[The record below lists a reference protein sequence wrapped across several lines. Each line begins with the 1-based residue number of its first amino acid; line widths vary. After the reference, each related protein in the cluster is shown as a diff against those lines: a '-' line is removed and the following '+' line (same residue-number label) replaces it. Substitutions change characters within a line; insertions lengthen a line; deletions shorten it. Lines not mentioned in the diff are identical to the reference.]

1 MGRAKYRQR
10 WKKIAEPPSHIKKK
24 NAGKEKGIKAEFF
37 GMKV

>member
-10 WKKIAEPPSHIKKK
+10 WKKIAEPPSHIKK